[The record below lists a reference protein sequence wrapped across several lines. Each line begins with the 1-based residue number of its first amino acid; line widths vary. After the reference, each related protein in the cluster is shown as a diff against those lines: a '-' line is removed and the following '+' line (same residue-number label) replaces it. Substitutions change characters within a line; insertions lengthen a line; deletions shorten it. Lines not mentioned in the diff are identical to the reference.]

1 MWEAALRTF
10 LVIFLAEMGDKSQFL
25 MLALSAEYRLR
36 DIIAGVSGAVCVLN
50 LLAIGVGTA
59 LGSLLPLPLISVV
72 AGLAFLSFA
81 LTGLRRE
88 EGGAAVRR
96 GGRALPAIFGT
107 YFLAELGDKTQLT
120 ALALAAGDGAL
131 SPSGALA
138 VFLGATAG
146 LLGAGL
152 LALLVGYVLGRRLPV
167 GVFGWVSFLIFA
179 ACGTVRLLDGLQAC
193 LARFPAGVW
202 LSAGVTAAVLS
213 GFLILCV
220 RLLRGQR
227 RAKTR
232 GGGRDDTGA
241 KQSVSVQ

>member
-88 EGGAAVRR
+88 EGG
-96 GGRALPAIFGT
+96 FS
-107 YFLAELGDKTQLT
+107 LAYPFRPSEPFPLVPLFCFAPVEEL
-120 ALALAAGDGAL
+120 AGE
-131 SPSGALA
+131 PC
-138 VFLGATAG
+138 
-146 LLGAGL
+146 
-152 LALLVGYVLGRRLPV
+152 
-167 GVFGWVSFLIFA
+167 LIFPFRPGG
-179 ACGTVRLLDGLQAC
+179 C
-193 LARFPAGVW
+193 P
-202 LSAGVTAAVLS
+202 
-213 GFLILCV
+213 
-220 RLLRGQR
+220 
-227 RAKTR
+227 RAE
-232 GGGRDDTGA
+232 
-241 KQSVSVQ
+241 